1 MQLAYCAFFFLKAGD
16 TYYFFM
22 HCRTF
27 SHQRAAFFDDVNAI
41 DLEILKI
48 SGSDV
53 VRVSLF
59 RVSSRSI
66 SHTKTEPYLYI
77 YICVIYIYIYYAYVY
92 IYIYIHI

>member
-1 MQLAYCAFFFLKAGD
+1 MSLLCLFSLKAGD

-27 SHQRAAFFDDVNAI
+27 SHQQTAFFDDVNAI

-53 VRVSLF
+53 VRVSLC

-66 SHTKTEPYLYI
+66 SHTKTEPYFYI
-77 YICVIYIYIYYAYVY
+77 YIYIYIYIYYAYVY
-92 IYIYIHI
+92 IYIHI